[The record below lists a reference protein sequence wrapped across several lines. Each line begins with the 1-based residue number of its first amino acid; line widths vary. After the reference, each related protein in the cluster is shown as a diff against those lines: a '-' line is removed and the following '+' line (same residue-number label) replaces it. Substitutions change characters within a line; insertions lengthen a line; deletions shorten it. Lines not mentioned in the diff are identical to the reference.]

1 MMATIEEKKPEEEDL
16 AILSIRVSFLKVTYV
31 VQPDKEME
39 SFGKKLT
46 IMDINTLDKDKV
58 KWDNKRI
65 EPRNEDEVKVIYRLH
80 IFVDKYKS
88 H

>member
-1 MMATIEEKKPEEEDL
+1 
-16 AILSIRVSFLKVTYV
+16 V

-39 SFGKKLT
+39 SFGNKLT

-65 EPRNEDEVKVIYRLH
+65 EPRNEDEVKVIYRLY